1 MQIRRCK
8 EMEKKITARDYKVLT
23 EKISS
28 DNVAEMAELI
38 ALYET
43 KALIGF
49 MGYHAERTNNS
60 VGMYSA
66 KTSLV
71 ITFPTVTSLSKAWRC
86 SCAVITESIWMMSCI
101 YPKRVSRER

>member
-8 EMEKKITARDYKVLT
+8 EMEQKITARDYKILT
-23 EKISS
+23 EKIFP

-49 MGYHAERTNNS
+49 MGYYAEKAYKQLCRDIF
-60 VGMYSA
+60 G
-66 KTSLV
+66 KTSPV

-86 SCAVITESIWMMSCI
+86 SCAVITASIRTTSCS
-101 YPKRVSRER
+101 YPKEASR

>member
-1 MQIRRCK
+1 
-8 EMEKKITARDYKVLT
+8 MEQKITARDYKVLT
-23 EKISS
+23 EKISP

-49 MGYHAERTNNS
+49 MGYHAEKAYKQLCRDIFAN
-60 VGMYSA
+60 
-66 KTSLV
+66 TSPV
-71 ITFPTVTSLSKAWRC
+71 ITFPTIMNLSKAWRC
-86 SCAVITESIWMMSCI
+86 SCVVITASIWMMSCI